1 MYVFLLSTREILLPR
16 ILFDVLHPLQSMMK
30 KNIRFAAGFG
40 SLRSFLMV
48 SCWLLQALNSLKDLV
63 VFQAILSFEA
73 TKTPPFPT
81 YFLAQLD
88 DLYIY
93 HWLIIAYF

>member
-1 MYVFLLSTREILLPR
+1 
-16 ILFDVLHPLQSMMK
+16 
-30 KNIRFAAGFG
+30 
-40 SLRSFLMV
+40 MV